1 MTATTAATRRT
12 PLLTRALQADTVLT
26 GGFGILLAA
35 AATPLAG
42 LLGLPEPLLRWA
54 GIVLLPITAFLAYLA
69 TRPVPPTRGV
79 QAVIAIN
86 VLWTVDSIGLLF
98 TGWVDPGPLG
108 VAFVVAQ
115 ALAVA
120 GFAELHYMGLRRR

>member
-1 MTATTAATRRT
+1 MTATTAPTRST
-12 PLLTRALQADTVLT
+12 PFLTRALQADTLLT

-42 LLGLPEPLLRWA
+42 LLDLPEPLLRWA

-69 TRPVPPTRGV
+69 TRPVPPVRGV

-86 VLWTVDSIGLLF
+86 VLWTVDSIALLF
-98 TGWVDPGPLG
+98 TGWVEPNPLG
-108 VAFVVAQ
+108 VALIVAQ

-120 GFAELHYMGLRRR
+120 GFAELHHLGLRRR